1 MMTFW
6 RSGLGLALAAVVLTM
21 AWLPPVRSADPFN
34 GPDPKEV
41 QAVLDKAATF
51 FKQRQSEDGSFSAK
65 LGGPGISALVAA
77 GLIRNGVSPDEP
89 VVARTLAYLEKRVQ
103 KDGGIYDKMLA
114 NYTTSVALLTFQE
127 ANTKGRYDSV
137 IKNATQFLKSL
148 QFDETKVEGKDARFG
163 GAGYDGK
170 SRPDLSNTQFFVEAL
185 LAAGVSKDDP
195 AVKRA
200 LTFISRCQNLPGEHN
215 DQPFAQKATADDK
228 GGFVYTPALSDKDA
242 ARAAEQ
248 GLRSAGVM
256 TYAGLKSFLHA
267 GVSKND
273 PRVQAAV
280 KWIRAHYTLDENPGQ
295 GQRGLYYYYHTF
307 GKAMDALGGDS
318 FEDAKGNKHD
328 WRRELFETLKKRQKP
343 DGSWSNDKS
352 DAFLEGNPDLCTAYA
367 VLALSYCRPA
377 KK

>member
-1 MMTFW
+1 MRF
-6 RSGLGLALAAVVLTM
+6 RSRAILALSLAALI
-21 AWLPPVRSADPFN
+21 AQIALLPAQTPRAN
-34 GPDPKEV
+34 AGPDAKEV
-41 QAVLDKAATF
+41 QAVLNKATAF

-103 KDGGIYDKMLA
+103 KDGGVYDKMLA
-114 NYTTSVALLTFQE
+114 NYTTSVALLAFHE

-148 QFDETKVEGKDARFG
+148 QFDESKVEGKDARFG

-170 SRPDLSNTQFFVEAL
+170 SRPDLSNTQFFLEAL
-185 LAAGVSKDDP
+185 LAAGVPKDDP
-195 AVKRA
+195 AVRRA
-200 LTFISRCQNLPGEHN
+200 LMFISRCQNLPGEHN

-228 GGFVYTPALSDKDA
+228 GGFVYTPVLNDKEA

-267 GVSKND
+267 GVRKDD

-295 GQRGLYYYYHTF
+295 GQRGLFYYYHTF

-318 FEDAKGNKHD
+318 FEDAKGKKHD

-343 DGSWSNDKS
+343 DGSWSNDQS

-367 VLALSYCRPA
+367 VLAISYCRPA